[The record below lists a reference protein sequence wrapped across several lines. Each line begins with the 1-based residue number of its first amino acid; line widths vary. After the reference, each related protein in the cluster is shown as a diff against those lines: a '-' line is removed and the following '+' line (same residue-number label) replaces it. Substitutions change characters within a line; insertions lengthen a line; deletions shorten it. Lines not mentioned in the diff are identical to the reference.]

1 MLCLIIIPAQ
11 PLPPFAL
18 RASNL
23 VPGLVAEDHA
33 EHHVHGGCE
42 IVSRWS
48 ASLVRGFED
57 VPPLVAIKVA

>member
-1 MLCLIIIPAQ
+1 M
-11 PLPPFAL
+11 
-18 RASNL
+18 SNL